1 MSHTR
6 TPLRTLSLLA
16 ALCAASVAASAQ
28 TAVLAPASAPADG
41 QSRGKVA
48 AADRGFVQKA
58 AQSGL
63 AEVTLGRLA
72 AERAAD
78 AQVKN
83 FGNMMVSDHG
93 KANEELSRLA
103 TAKGMTLPTRLDA
116 AHQRDADRLSR
127 QSGAAFDRA
136 FMSHMVDAHKS
147 AVADF
152 EKASQTAQDAELKD
166 FATRTLPTL
175 QNHLQLAQRTLD
187 QLKAAAPAGGALR

>member
-1 MSHTR
+1 MSHIR
-6 TPLRTLSLLA
+6 SPLRTLCMLA
-16 ALCAASVAASAQ
+16 ALCAAATTATAQ
-28 TAVLAPASAPADG
+28 TAVLAASGPASG
-41 QSRGKVA
+41 QARGNLA
-48 AADRGFVQKA
+48 AADRGFVTKA

-78 AQVKN
+78 AQVKD

-93 KANEELSRLA
+93 KANEELARLA
-103 TAKGMTLPTRLDA
+103 TAKGLSLPTKLDA
-116 AHQRDADRLSR
+116 AHQREADQLAK

-136 FMSHMVDAHKS
+136 FMTHMVKAHKT

-152 EKASQTAQDAELKD
+152 EKASKTAQDAELKD

-175 QNHLQLAQRTLD
+175 QTHLQQAQRTLD
-187 QLKAAAPAGGALR
+187 SLKAAAPAGGASR